1 MELWVGITI
10 ASAFLQNLRSVFQKH
25 LKGQMGTTGA
35 TFVRFGFGVPFAVLY
50 LLILHFGLGRPLPVP
65 DRSFFFW
72 AVIGGVAQI
81 GATFLLVHLFSL
93 RNFAVGTAYSRT
105 EPALAAIIAFLFLG
119 QHLTPGGVLAIL
131 VSMAGVMLISVARTE
146 ITPKSLLDA
155 TFSRTAR
162 VGLLSGLLFGLSSVA
177 YSTASGAL
185 APGLPAPDAM
195 MQAGY
200 TLVFVILLQTGMM
213 LAFML
218 AREPQELRRT
228 LRAWKISTATGFV
241 GATASFGWFTAMTL
255 QHPAL
260 VRSLAQVEMLFTFAS
275 SVLFFRERI
284 NRLEIAGCV
293 LIVAGI
299 LLLLH
304 FR

>member
-1 MELWVGITI
+1 MEPWVGITI

-35 TFVRFGFGVPFAVLY
+35 TFVRFGFGLPFACLY
-50 LLILHFGLGRPLPVP
+50 LAVLHYGLGRPLPHP
-65 DRSFFFW
+65 DYIFVFW
-72 AVIGGVAQI
+72 AVIGGLTQI

-105 EPALAAIIAFLFLG
+105 EPAQAAILAFLFLG
-119 QHLTPGGVLAIL
+119 DRLDLGGVLAIL
-131 VSMAGVMLISVARTE
+131 VSMSGVMLISVARTDV
-146 ITPKSLLDA
+146 TFRSLIES

-162 VGLLSGLLFGLSSVA
+162 IGLMSGLLFGLSSVS

-185 APGLPAPDAM
+185 APSLPHPDAM
-195 MQAGY
+195 VQAGY
-200 TLVFVILLQTGMM
+200 TLVFVIVLQTVAM
-213 LAFML
+213 LAWL
-218 AREPQELRRT
+218 LVREPGELRRT
-228 LRAWKISTATGFV
+228 LTAWKVSTATGFV

-260 VRSLAQVEMLFTFAS
+260 VRSLAQVELLFTFAS
-275 SVLFFRERI
+275 TAFVFKERV
-284 NRLEIAGCV
+284 NRLEIAGCA

-299 LLLLH
+299 LLLFLK
-304 FR
+304 